1 MGVKGGSPRGRGL
14 LGLGDTGA
22 YRPSMPPSPWCLP
35 AASEVAPSCLLPQA
49 PLGHPIPT
57 PASWGTLLVPR
68 SRSSWKH
75 LNSTR
80 PSWYAQ
86 LPGAWVG
93 LGRMAWMLALWGAP
107 LPPEGGLAVG
117 ERPQAARGPQGW
129 RWTKTWAPLPPSLEG
144 LGLSSLGAPADFCSP
159 VSHPLSW
166 RLYCRCSDRRAV
178 SHAVTLKVTLSR
190 SVPAFSSCLVGR
202 RERAGEGRAGPASLL
217 LHYHCVGPARM
228 RAPGP
233 WSHRDLVPTPPH
245 PHWDSGT
252 VYSLLPQ
259 VGPPS

>member
-1 MGVKGGSPRGRGL
+1 MGTPTPVMGGGQGWAPRAKTHFQVPGGGCVMGLPLTWAPWAGPYPAYYGSWWLGGLVASRRALKVDGALKGVNMGVKGGSPRGRGL

-57 PASWGTLLVPR
+57 PASWGTLHVPR
-68 SRSSWKH
+68 SSSSWKH

-93 LGRMAWMLALWGAP
+93 LGWMAWMLALWGAP

-129 RWTKTWAPLPPSLEG
+129 CWTKTWAPLPPSLEG

-159 VSHPLSW
+159 VSPTP
-166 RLYCRCSDRRAV
+166 CPGACIAAV
-178 SHAVTLKVTLSR
+178 LTAGLLATLS
-190 SVPAFSSCLVGR
+190 L
-202 RERAGEGRAGPASLL
+202 
-217 LHYHCVGPARM
+217 
-228 RAPGP
+228 
-233 WSHRDLVPTPPH
+233 
-245 PHWDSGT
+245 
-252 VYSLLPQ
+252 
-259 VGPPS
+259 